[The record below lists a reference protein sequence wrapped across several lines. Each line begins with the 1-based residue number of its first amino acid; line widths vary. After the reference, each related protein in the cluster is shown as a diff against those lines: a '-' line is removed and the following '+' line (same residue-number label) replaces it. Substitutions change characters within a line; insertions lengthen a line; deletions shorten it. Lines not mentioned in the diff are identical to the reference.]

1 MTMTPGGTTTDT
13 GTPGTPETRESPVR
27 PRAVLAGMR
36 PYVPGRTAEEVRR
49 AYGLSDIPVVKMAS
63 NENPFG
69 PSPRAVEA
77 AARALGEVSRYPDG
91 AAIALRDR
99 LAALFGL
106 ARENVTVGNGSD
118 EVILLLA
125 LAYLEP
131 GTEAVLAAP
140 PYAIHHKAV
149 LTAGGRPVAVALDDD
164 THDLPAMANA
174 VGERTRVMFVTNPHN
189 PTGTAVTAAALEELA
204 ARVPPRVLLIVDEAY
219 HDFVDDD
226 ARHNGRDLLDRYP
239 NVVTLRTFSKAYG
252 LAGLRAGYALAHR
265 DVVETLDR
273 IRPPFGLN
281 SVAQAAALAALDDE
295 EHVARVV
302 AATRQGRARLL
313 DIAHRHGLR
322 AIPSQTNFVLMRPS
336 PLLSSAPVTP
346 ESPAT
351 PAAAPAPDDSG
362 PLVEGLLR
370 RGVIVRPGEN
380 LGMPGWIRV
389 SVGTAEDLDRFEQVL
404 AETLDE

>member
-1 MTMTPGGTTTDT
+1 MTTPLQ
-13 GTPGTPETRESPVR
+13 ETATETETHELRVR
-27 PRAVLAGMR
+27 PRATLARMT

-49 AYGLSDIPVVKMAS
+49 AYGLGDIPVVKLAS

-77 AARALGEVSRYPDG
+77 AARALGDISRYPDG
-91 AAIALRDR
+91 AAVALRDR

-131 GTEAVLAAP
+131 GAEAVLAAP
-140 PYAIHHKAV
+140 PYAIHTKAI
-149 LTAGGRPVAVALDDD
+149 LTAGARPVAVALADD
-164 THDLPAMANA
+164 THDLPAMAGA
-174 VGERTRVMFVTNPHN
+174 VGDRTRVVFVTNPHN
-189 PTGTAVTAAALEELA
+189 PTGTTVPAAALRELA
-204 ARVPPRVLLIVDEAY
+204 ARVPPHVLLIVDEAY
-219 HDFVDDD
+219 HDFVDAD
-226 ARHNGRDLLDRYP
+226 ARHSGRDLLGLYP

-252 LAGLRAGYALAHR
+252 LAGLRAGYAFAHR

-322 AIPSQTNFVLMRPS
+322 AIPSQTNFVLMRP
-336 PLLSSAPVTP
+336 APSTTA
-346 ESPAT
+346 SG
-351 PAAAPAPDDSG
+351 APAMSGDSG

-380 LGMPGWIRV
+380 LGMPGWMRV
-389 SVGTAEDLDRFEQVL
+389 SVGTAEDLDRFEQALAAVL
-404 AETLDE
+404 NE

>member
-1 MTMTPGGTTTDT
+1 MTMIPRGTATDT
-13 GTPGTPETRESPVR
+13 GTPETPGTRESRMR
-27 PRAVLAGMR
+27 PRTALARMT
-36 PYVPGRTAEEVRR
+36 PYVPGRSAEEVRR
-49 AYGLSDIPVVKMAS
+49 AYGLGDIPVVKLAS

-77 AARALGEVSRYPDG
+77 AARALGDVSRYPDG
-91 AAIALRDR
+91 AAAALRDR
-99 LAALFGL
+99 LAARFGL

-131 GTEAVLAAP
+131 GAEAVLAAP
-140 PYAIHHKAV
+140 PYAIHTKAI
-149 LTAGGRPVAVALDDD
+149 LTAGARPIAVALADD
-164 THDLPAMANA
+164 THDLPAMADA
-174 VGERTRVMFVTNPHN
+174 VGDRTRVVFVTNPHN
-189 PTGTAVTAAALEELA
+189 PTGTAVPAAALRELA
-204 ARVPPRVLLIVDEAY
+204 ARVPPHVLLIVDEAY

-226 ARHNGRDLLDRYP
+226 ARHSGRDLLDLYP
-239 NVVTLRTFSKAYG
+239 HVVTLRTFSKAYG

-281 SVAQAAALAALDDE
+281 SMAQAAALAALDDE

-313 DIAHRHGLR
+313 DIARRYGLR
-322 AIPSQTNFVLMRPS
+322 AIPSQTNFVLMRPF
-336 PLLSSAPVTP
+336 PLLSP
-346 ESPAT
+346 ESSG
-351 PAAAPAPDDSG
+351 APTTPDDSG

-389 SVGTAEDLDRFEQVL
+389 SVGTADDLDRFEHALAAVL
-404 AETLDE
+404 NEVVLNE

>member
-1 MTMTPGGTTTDT
+1 MTTPLQETSTEIGAPET
-13 GTPGTPETRESPVR
+13 ETRESRAR
-27 PRAVLAGMR
+27 PRAAIAGMT

-49 AYGLSDIPVVKMAS
+49 AYGLGDIPVVKIAS

-77 AARALGEVSRYPDG
+77 ATRALGEVNRYPDG
-91 AAIALRDR
+91 AAIDLRDR

-106 ARENVTVGNGSD
+106 TRANVTVGNGSD
-118 EVILLLA
+118 ELILLLA

-131 GTEAVLAAP
+131 GAEAVLAAP

-149 LTAGGRPVAVALDDD
+149 LTAGARPVFVALDDH
-164 THDLPAMANA
+164 THDLPAMADA
-174 VGERTRVMFVTNPHN
+174 VGDRTRVVFVTNPHN
-189 PTGTAVTAAALEELA
+189 PTGTAVPAAALDRLA
-204 ARVPPRVLLIVDEAY
+204 ARMPPRVLLIVDEAY

-226 ARHNGRDLLDRYP
+226 ARHSGRDLLDLYP
-239 NVVTLRTFSKAYG
+239 HVVTLRTFSKAYG

-313 DIAHRHGLR
+313 DIARRHGLR
-322 AIPSQTNFVLMRPS
+322 AIPSQTNFVLMRPF
-336 PLLSSAPVTP
+336 PLLP
-346 ESPAT
+346 
-351 PAAAPAPDDSG
+351 PAASGAPTTAGDSG
-362 PLVEGLLR
+362 TLVEGLLR

-380 LGMPGWIRV
+380 LGMPGWMRV
-389 SVGTAEDLDRFEQVL
+389 SVGTAEDIDRFEQAL
-404 AETLDE
+404 AETLNVRS